1 LDFRTIIKDLS
12 YDLLKRALCTDFPSD
27 VRVALEKAIEKEDSE
42 ITKSQLEAILE
53 DIKLA
58 YETERPICQDTGV
71 HIFFVKIGSK
81 MQIDLTLIEDAIK
94 EGVLDATKKIPL
106 RPNVVHPLTR
116 KNPGTNVGK
125 DMPYIY
131 YDVLPQKD
139 YLEITVLPKGAGSE
153 NMSALKMLTP
163 AQGIKGVKKFILE
176 WVAENAKNVCP
187 PGIIGV
193 GIGGTSDIAVKIA
206 KEALLRP
213 LSSRNTDPE
222 IAILEDELLNAIN
235 SLGVG
240 AMGLGGNTTML
251 DVHIEYAYTHTAS
264 LPVAINFQC
273 WAARRATGRVYPD
286 GRVEFIEE

>member
-1 LDFRTIIKDLS
+1 MDFRTIIKDLS
-12 YDLLKRALCTDFPSD
+12 YDLLKRALCTDFPGD
-27 VRVALEKAIEKEDSE
+27 VRIALEKAIEKEDSE
-42 ITKSQLEAILE
+42 ITKSQLKAILE

-58 YETERPICQDTGV
+58 YETQRPICQDTGV
-71 HIFFVKIGSK
+71 HIFFVRIGSK
-81 MQIDLTLIEDAIK
+81 MQIDLTLIDDAIK
-94 EGVLDATKKIPL
+94 KGVTDATKKIPL

-139 YLEITVLPKGAGSE
+139 YLEITLLPKGAGSE

-163 AQGIKGVKKFILE
+163 SQGIKGVKKFILE

-187 PGIIGV
+187 PGIVGV

-213 LSSRNTDPE
+213 IGSRNTDPE
-222 IAILEDELLNAIN
+222 ISQLEDEMLNAIN

-264 LPVAINFQC
+264 LPVAINLQC
-273 WAARRATGRVYPD
+273 WAARRATGRVYQD